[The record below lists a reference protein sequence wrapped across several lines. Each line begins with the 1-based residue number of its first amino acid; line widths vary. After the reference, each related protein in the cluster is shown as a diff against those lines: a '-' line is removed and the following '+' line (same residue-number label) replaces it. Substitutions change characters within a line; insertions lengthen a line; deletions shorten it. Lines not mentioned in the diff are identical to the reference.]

1 MSITKKR
8 LFSFVLLAIFSLAT
22 ISFSLP
28 AQANPDLVDSQAGWA
43 EIGQIAFGSSDTP
56 DDIRFTMA
64 RVINVALGFLGII
77 FLIIAVVAGFQ
88 YMTSRGNE
96 EKTKE
101 AMSMLRNAIIGLVI
115 VLVAW
120 ILTRY
125 SVIVMSQTVNGMP
138 GYQFYPSY

>member
-8 LFSFVLLAIFSLAT
+8 IFSFVLLTIFSLAT

-28 AQANPDLVDSQAGWA
+28 AQANPDLVDSQTGWT
-43 EIGQIAFGSSDTP
+43 EIGQIAFGSDDTP
-56 DDIRFTMA
+56 DDIRFTLA
-64 RVINVALGFLGII
+64 RVVNVALGFLGII
-77 FLIIAVVAGFQ
+77 FLIITVVAGFQ
-88 YMTSRGNE
+88 YMTSSGNE

-101 AMSMLRNAIIGLVI
+101 AMAMLRNAIIGLVI

-125 SVIVMSQTVNGMP
+125 SIIILGKTVNNSLD
-138 GYQFYPSY
+138 YQFYPNY